1 MGGIIFMLQSN
12 IDKQEVEI
20 SSISLPF
27 IIENQ
32 SSGIPQNQNQ
42 KPKIFFVW
50 MEQLFEYQAF
60 SLQSLVNP
68 CP

>member
-1 MGGIIFMLQSN
+1 MLQSN
-12 IDKQEVEI
+12 IDKQEVVI

-32 SSGIPQNQNQ
+32 SSGIPQNQLNQ

>member
-1 MGGIIFMLQSN
+1 MLQSN
-12 IDKQEVEI
+12 IDKQEVVI

-32 SSGIPQNQNQ
+32 SSGIPQNQLNQNQ